1 LSGTNTLAYR
11 KNRKLWTKKFIRLR
25 HGDGEPLVK
34 HVQAPEKDRSR
45 MEEFEKRRGF
55 DDVNVGLGVCVG
67 RRRVG
72 IGF

>member
-1 LSGTNTLAYR
+1 MSGTNTLAYR

-45 MEEFEKRRGF
+45 VKEVEKRRGF
-55 DDVNVGLGVCVG
+55 DDVNVDVGVG

>member
-1 LSGTNTLAYR
+1 
-11 KNRKLWTKKFIRLR
+11 
-25 HGDGEPLVK
+25 
-34 HVQAPEKDRSR
+34 

-72 IGF
+72 IGFQGVVEEVLWKVSLVELRG